1 MIKRNY
7 LVGDFLCL
15 ENVMVGDER
24 GARKRKIYF
33 VLVNKVR
40 QEKFFELLKE

>member
-7 LVGDFLCL
+7 LVGAFLCL

-24 GARKRKIYF
+24 DAGKRKNYF

>member
-7 LVGDFLCL
+7 LVGAFLCL

-24 GARKRKIYF
+24 DARKRKNYF

>member
-7 LVGDFLCL
+7 LVGAFLCL
-15 ENVMVGDER
+15 ENER
-24 GARKRKIYF
+24 WVVREMQGGVKNYF

>member
-1 MIKRNY
+1 MGLR
-7 LVGDFLCL
+7 
-15 ENVMVGDER
+15 ER
-24 GARKRKIYF
+24 CRRVKIYF

>member
-7 LVGDFLCL
+7 LVGAFLCL
-15 ENVMVGDER
+15 KNVMVGDER
-24 GARKRKIYF
+24 DARKRKIYF

-40 QEKFFELLKE
+40 QEKFFEVLKE

>member
-1 MIKRNY
+1 MIKRNC
-7 LVGDFLCL
+7 LVGAFLCL
-15 ENVMVGDER
+15 ENEGWGLREMQGRE
-24 GARKRKIYF
+24 KIYF

>member
-7 LVGDFLCL
+7 LVGAFLCL

-24 GARKRKIYF
+24 DTRKRKNYF

>member
-7 LVGDFLCL
+7 LVGAFLCL
-15 ENVMVGDER
+15 ANER
-24 GARKRKIYF
+24 CGLREMQGSVKIYF

>member
-7 LVGDFLCL
+7 LVGAFLCL

-24 GARKRKIYF
+24 DAGECKNLF
-33 VLVNKVR
+33 C
-40 QEKFFELLKE
+40 FG

>member
-7 LVGDFLCL
+7 LVGAFLCL
-15 ENVMVGDER
+15 ENVMVEMRETR
-24 GARKRKIYF
+24 GREKFIF

>member
-7 LVGDFLCL
+7 LVGAFLCL
-15 ENVMVGDER
+15 ENVMVVDER
-24 GARKRKIYF
+24 DARKRKIYF

>member
-7 LVGDFLCL
+7 LVGAFLCL
-15 ENVMVGDER
+15 ENESLGLER
-24 GARKRKIYF
+24 DAGKRKNYF